1 MNGDFSVWSL
11 IARIAAPVFQGGRIR
26 AQIRQ
31 EEARDS
37 EALAVYARTVLTAYQ
52 EVEAALSAEEALSEV
67 ESRSGEALQAS
78 RRALSRTAGQRRAG
92 FATRLVELEAERG
105 VLMAEAAHLSQVRA
119 RLDNRV
125 NLSLALGGGF
135 ERTNG
140 EEMTNGGDGNDSVG
154 RLRQ

>member
-52 EVEAALSAEEALSEV
+52 EVEAALGAEESLKEM
-67 ESRSGEALQAS
+67 ESRSAEALTAS
-78 RRALSRTAGQRRAG
+78 RRAFARTRSQRRGG
-92 FATRLVELEAERG
+92 FVTRLMELEAERAA
-105 VLMAEAAHLSQVRA
+105 LLAEAAHLSQVRA

-125 NLSLALGGGF
+125 NLALALGGGF
-135 ERTNG
+135 ERANG
-140 EEMTNGGDGNDSVG
+140 DETADAGE
-154 RLRQ
+154 R